1 MFRLKCRFKWGG
13 AAPPVRGAGIDTR
26 PLTGLNFHYMK
37 TTLAVA
43 TLPLIFLSMAP
54 AIATPGT
61 ETPQRRVEKAN
72 VLPLALDDRY
82 QFRKVQEFLN
92 EPKFSKPTVDQMI
105 VFERQRVNY
114 GAVTSLDR
122 LEVRGHYYNFYWRA
136 KPPGPLKV
144 RFEYRQANLGSYVQA
159 REVDYD
165 THKGT
170 METKFQVIGDDYLQD
185 GRVIAWRALLIADG
199 KIVGL
204 TQSYLWD

>member
-1 MFRLKCRFKWGG
+1 
-13 AAPPVRGAGIDTR
+13 
-26 PLTGLNFHYMK
+26 MK

-43 TLPLIFLSMAP
+43 TLPLILLSFAP
-54 AIATPGT
+54 ANAMDVTSKLP
-61 ETPQRRVEKAN
+61 ETPQRRLENAN

-92 EPKFSKPTVDQMI
+92 DPRYIKPTTDEMVA
-105 VFERQRVNY
+105 FERQRVLY
-114 GAVTSLDR
+114 GAVTSTVDR
-122 LEVRGHYYNFYWRA
+122 VELRGLYYNFYWRTRQT
-136 KPPGPLKV
+136 GPVTV

-159 REVDYD
+159 REVAYNRP
-165 THKGT
+165 KGT
-170 METKFQVIGDDYLQD
+170 METKFQVIGDDYIQD

>member
-1 MFRLKCRFKWGG
+1 MR
-13 AAPPVRGAGIDTR
+13 TR
-26 PLTGLNFHYMK
+26 
-37 TTLAVA
+37 LAVA

-54 AIATPGT
+54 AMATGVP
-61 ETPQRRVEKAN
+61 ETPQLRLEKAN

-92 EPKFSKPTVDQMI
+92 EPKYAKPTVDPMVI
-105 VFERQRVNY
+105 FERQRVNY
-114 GAVTSLDR
+114 GAVTGVDR
-122 LEVRGHYYNFYWRA
+122 LEVRGHYYSFYWRTRQ
-136 KPPGPLKV
+136 PGPVTV

-159 REVDYD
+159 KEVPYD
-165 THKGT
+165 NPRGT
-170 METKFQVIGDDYLQD
+170 VETKFQVIGDDYIQD

>member
-1 MFRLKCRFKWGG
+1 MR
-13 AAPPVRGAGIDTR
+13 
-26 PLTGLNFHYMK
+26 

-43 TLPLIFLSMAP
+43 TLPLVLLSMAT
-54 AIATPGT
+54 ANATSPTVGVPGT
-61 ETPQRRVEKAN
+61 PARRLQTAN

-92 EPKFSKPTVDQMI
+92 DPRDFKPTTDQM
-105 VFERQRVNY
+105 VAFERQRVVY
-114 GAVTSLDR
+114 GAVTSSIDR
-122 LEVRGHYYNFYWRA
+122 VELRGHYYNFFWRT
-136 KPPGPLKV
+136 KQPGPLTV

-159 REVDYD
+159 KEVDYP

-170 METKFQVIGDDYLQD
+170 METHFQVIGDDYIQD
-185 GRVIAWRALLIADG
+185 GRVISWRALLISDG

>member
-1 MFRLKCRFKWGG
+1 MR
-13 AAPPVRGAGIDTR
+13 
-26 PLTGLNFHYMK
+26 

-43 TLPLIFLSMAP
+43 IVPLFLLSLAP
-54 AIATPGT
+54 AIGRTDP
-61 ETPQRRVEKAN
+61 ETPQRRLEIAN

-92 EPKFSKPTVDQMI
+92 EPKFAKPTVDQM
-105 VFERQRVNY
+105 VAFERERVNY
-114 GAVTSLDR
+114 GAVTAVDR
-122 LEVRGHYYNFYWRA
+122 LQVRGNYFNFFWRSRQA
-136 KPPGPLKV
+136 GPVTV

-165 THKGT
+165 RPRGT
-170 METKFQVIGDDYLQD
+170 VETKFQVIGDDYLQD
-185 GRVIAWRALLIADG
+185 GRVIAWRALLISEG

>member
-1 MFRLKCRFKWGG
+1 MR
-13 AAPPVRGAGIDTR
+13 TR
-26 PLTGLNFHYMK
+26 S
-37 TTLAVA
+37 AVA
-43 TLPLIFLSMAP
+43 IVPLVLLSMAP
-54 AIATPGT
+54 AIARAAP
-61 ETPQRRVEKAN
+61 ETPQRRLEKAD

-92 EPKFSKPTVDQMI
+92 EPKYAKPTVDPM
-105 VFERQRVNY
+105 VLFERERVNY

-136 KPPGPLKV
+136 RQQGPVTV

-159 REVDYD
+159 REVAYD
-165 THKGT
+165 QTRGT

-185 GRVIAWRALLIADG
+185 GRVIAWRALLIADR